1 MVRVVK
7 SLSYRKA
14 GIGFG
19 RRIDSSAEESN
30 LQPKNQIFSRRI
42 SCVLKE
48 SGLWNLHWVAGW
60 KKSAE
65 ALAER

>member
-1 MVRVVK
+1 MLFCSIIKMVRVVK

-30 LQPKNQIFSRRI
+30 LQPKNYLCLERVRL
-42 SCVLKE
+42 VE
-48 SGLWNLHWVAGW
+48 SALGGW
-60 KKSAE
+60 LEKVC
-65 ALAER
+65 

>member
-19 RRIDSSAEESN
+19 RRIDSSAEESIFRPRAQIPALRYDKAFN
-30 LQPKNQIFSRRI
+30 TRTILIILQKSII
-42 SCVLKE
+42 KK
-48 SGLWNLHWVAGW
+48 GL
-60 KKSAE
+60 
-65 ALAER
+65 

>member
-30 LQPKNQIFSRRI
+30 LRPKNQLCLERVRL
-42 SCVLKE
+42 VE
-48 SGLWNLHWVAGW
+48 SALGGW
-60 KKSAE
+60 LEKVC
-65 ALAER
+65 